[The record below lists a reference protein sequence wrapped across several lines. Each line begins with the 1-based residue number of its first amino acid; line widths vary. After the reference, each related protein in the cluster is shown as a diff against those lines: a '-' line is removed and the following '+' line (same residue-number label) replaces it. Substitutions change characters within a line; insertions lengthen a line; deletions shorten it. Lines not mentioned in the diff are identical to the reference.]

1 MKRLIPS
8 AIISGIAFIM
18 TACTTEEIVSGP
30 GIDVTVNVNSV
41 PGSRADAIEVPEGY
55 SFKCIMQLVKDD
67 GTKVKQETADVS
79 AGKVSFKILGED
91 IDQNGVSQA
100 LFWAEYV
107 PASGTKVYNTDDLTN
122 VTYTTTSFD
131 LSKAAEIKA
140 CEAFAGTLAI
150 DRKTSAST
158 ASVKLT
164 RPMSLVS
171 FCPKNADNLAKAKT
185 IAVNYS
191 TFNGY
196 NVKTKSCA
204 GNDVGVTMTN
214 SSFAS
219 TATPWWQIYIF
230 APEGKTKIDKD
241 IKFSLTGEGMMNFE
255 HTIAANTLPLSAN
268 KKYNVTATL
277 TSASTA
283 DINVEVTVDPNWTS
297 EEDQEINGGGTTP
310 ENPDTSVPLALGVMV
325 DNQGRGTTDASKAVG
340 FVVQMGAIKDESGEE
355 NKFDAIDTD
364 YDPKFAGKTIKAY
377 AMSFQ
382 SINVA
387 GGKNIAL
394 SLGGAD
400 LTELS
405 GLNKANGSTVT
416 NELLAYLAGTPFATT
431 FSSWVA
437 SHALSGDKVTD
448 WYIPAISQVRSWLY
462 AVSENT
468 FKAPAGGEPLV
479 SINDVCPAGT
489 TVYYISS
496 TAKNYGNG
504 FAAVML
510 ENNAGALSQT
520 PKNSIERGE
529 AKIESVICYPMF
541 TIFE

>member
-91 IDQNGVSQA
+91 IDRNGVSQA

-241 IKFSLTGEGMMNFE
+241 IKFSLTGEGMVNFE

-340 FVVQMGAIKDESGEE
+340 MVIQMGPYTLIDGEDELTDDLSNYPSKYEGKAIKAYALAFTSLVSSEGRNVPISVGTFYGAGETLNNLTGALMSEKLLTKIVDSPVAIAFDNWTTSHVLTGDKVTEWYIPSKQQTYEFCNAIINGSYAVPEGSGALYA
-355 NKFDAIDTD
+355 KDDL
-364 YDPKFAGKTIKAY
+364 FAGKTEFFIMSSSQEATSGYQVWKWQYGGNNLNVY
-377 AMSFQ
+377 A
-382 SINVA
+382 
-387 GGKNIAL
+387 
-394 SLGGAD
+394 
-400 LTELS
+400 S
-405 GLNKANGSTVT
+405 GYN
-416 NELLAYLAGTPFATT
+416 
-431 FSSWVA
+431 
-437 SHALSGDKVTD
+437 
-448 WYIPAISQVRSWLY
+448 
-462 AVSENT
+462 
-468 FKAPAGGEPLV
+468 AP
-479 SINDVCPAGT
+479 
-489 TVYYISS
+489 
-496 TAKNYGNG
+496 
-504 FAAVML
+504 
-510 ENNAGALSQT
+510 
-520 PKNSIERGE
+520 
-529 AKIESVICYPMF
+529 ESVICYPMF